1 MASTPE
7 ISGQESETSEV
18 FNLAAELDAPDDVQD
33 VVPETPETSSEV
45 TPEGTVEVP
54 ETPAETKAEG
64 DQGTTEVP
72 ATSEEPVQVK
82 EPSPEQLQLI
92 QLVRQMRKELS
103 LANAKQ
109 QRQEAELQ
117 KLRQGLTKSNDDL
130 DDDDLLSSGAGKQS
144 KAAEPEPLS
153 ELEQLQQNLSMIG
166 QQRGEQLITL
176 VETMA
181 VNPKYEDVKE
191 VCSRSNLN
199 DLVDAMAAKL
209 ATDHGIDP
217 VMAAL
222 KVETAIWQQPNPYAW
237 MYETIKAN
245 HPKYAKAVTTPAA
258 VTKETTPPT
267 AETKP
272 RLPAPAEA
280 PPSVLPL
287 GPTDTSQGTGWTAS
301 KLDAMDELEL
311 IKVPEKIRQQ
321 YLTGQLQ

>member
-1 MASTPE
+1 MAGTPE

-18 FNLAAELDAPDDVQD
+18 INLAAELDAPDDVQD
-33 VVPETPETSSEV
+33 TTPNTTETPTEV
-45 TPEGTVEVP
+45 TPE
-54 ETPAETKAEG
+54 
-64 DQGTTEVP
+64 TTEVP
-72 ATSEEPVQVK
+72 ATTVETSADGTQETTEVPAVEEPAK

-109 QRQEAELQ
+109 QRQEAELL
-117 KLRQGLTKSNDDL
+117 KLRQSLTKPTDDL
-130 DDDDLLSSGAGKQS
+130 DDDDDLLGSGKQQKVS
-144 KAAEPEPLS
+144 DPEPLS
-153 ELEQLQQNLSMIG
+153 ELEQLQQDLSQIG
-166 QQRGEQLITL
+166 QQRSEQLITL

-217 VMAAL
+217 VVAAL
-222 KVETAIWQQPNPYAW
+222 KVETAIWRQPNPYAW

-245 HPKYAKAVTTPAA
+245 HPKYAKATSTPA
-258 VTKETTPPT
+258 TKEAVAPT

-272 RLPAPAEA
+272 RLPTPAEA

-311 IKVPEKIRQQ
+311 IKVPSNIRQQ
-321 YLTGQLQ
+321 YLTGQL

>member
-1 MASTPE
+1 MAETPE
-7 ISGQESETSEV
+7 ISGQDSGTIEV
-18 FNLAAELDAPDDVQD
+18 NNLAAELDAPDDVQ
-33 VVPETPETSSEV
+33 VGTPETPVETPEATSETPETPVADAKAEDASE
-45 TPEGTVEVP
+45 TAEVP
-54 ETPAETKAEG
+54 AVEETPA
-64 DQGTTEVP
+64 
-72 ATSEEPVQVK
+72 K

-109 QRQEAELQ
+109 QRQEAELL
-117 KLRQGLTKSNDDL
+117 KLRQSLTKPTDDL
-130 DDDDLLSSGAGKQS
+130 DDDDLLGSGKQQKVS
-144 KAAEPEPLS
+144 DPEPLS
-153 ELEQLQQNLSMIG
+153 ELEQLQQDLSQIG
-166 QQRGEQLITL
+166 QQRSEQLITL

-217 VMAAL
+217 VVAAL
-222 KVETAIWQQPNPYAW
+222 KVETAIWRQPNPYAW

-245 HPKYAKAVTTPAA
+245 HPKYAKATSTPAA
-258 VTKETTPPT
+258 KEAVAPT

-311 IKVPEKIRQQ
+311 IKVPSNIRQQ

>member
-1 MASTPE
+1 MAETPE
-7 ISGQESETSEV
+7 ISGQDSGTIEV
-18 FNLAAELDAPDDVQD
+18 NNLAAELDAPDDVQ
-33 VVPETPETSSEV
+33 VGTPETPAATPEAAPETPEVPVSA
-45 TPEGTVEVP
+45 PAADAKADGTP
-54 ETPAETKAEG
+54 ETPEA
-64 DQGTTEVP
+64 P
-72 ATSEEPVQVK
+72 AVEEPPAK

-117 KLRQGLTKSNDDL
+117 KLRQGLTKATDDL
-130 DDDDLLSSGAGKQS
+130 DDDDLLGSGRDKKQPTV
-144 KAAEPEPLS
+144 AAPEPLS
-153 ELEQLQQNLSMIG
+153 ELEQLQQDLSQIG
-166 QQRGEQLITL
+166 QQRSEQLITL

-181 VNPKYEDVKE
+181 VSPKYEDVRE
-191 VCSRSNLN
+191 VCSRNNLN

-217 VMAAL
+217 VLAAL

-237 MYETIKAN
+237 MYETIKAH
-245 HPKYAKAVTTPAA
+245 HPKYAKATTTPAA
-258 VTKETTPPT
+258 AKEAPAPAT

-287 GPTDTSQGTGWTAS
+287 GPTDTSQGTGWTAA

-311 IKVPEKIRQQ
+311 IKVPDNIRQQ